1 MAVVNSIPKPERILG
16 VFLVLGALHLCSASS
31 LDTQPCSSI
40 PVAKREEKGYPA
52 AAADLYGSGIRIGIY
67 MQTIGMLMSLVSA
80 EKPNFKFAAA
90 TTTLAVLLS
99 WTILAQSKSFSACEA
114 WLILSIIGTFVFPGG
129 AALCRLE
136 DVAGEGIGIA
146 AIWVSILWL
155 FSSIIWL
162 FASLLHRLPVLGTPN
177 VAWIFVRVR
186 IDGWFR
192 TLMLVVGCVLLAI
205 SFLTALTS
213 TILISKATSAW
224 YAGET
229 EAEIPW
235 SKEQKAALKSFRYS
249 QCIAGLFMWV
259 LAIISCEKII
269 QWNGLSPEN
278 DLSRPGQAIPLVV
291 GILILMDGI
300 LNLLKKP
307 ARFINLGTWTKLLRQ
322 VTLGSLKY
330 IGRTAYIVLWESW
343 KRR

>member
-1 MAVVNSIPKPERILG
+1 
-16 VFLVLGALHLCSASS
+16 
-31 LDTQPCSSI
+31 
-40 PVAKREEKGYPA
+40 
-52 AAADLYGSGIRIGIY
+52 
-67 MQTIGMLMSLVSA
+67 
-80 EKPNFKFAAA
+80 
-90 TTTLAVLLS
+90 
-99 WTILAQSKSFSACEA
+99 
-114 WLILSIIGTFVFPGG
+114 
-129 AALCRLE
+129 
-136 DVAGEGIGIA
+136 
-146 AIWVSILWL
+146 
-155 FSSIIWL
+155 
-162 FASLLHRLPVLGTPN
+162 
-177 VAWIFVRVR
+177 
-186 IDGWFR
+186 
-192 TLMLVVGCVLLAI
+192 MLVVGCVLLAV

-213 TILISKATSAW
+213 TILISKATSTW

-235 SKEQKAALKSFRYS
+235 SKDQKDVLKSFRYS

-300 LNLLKKP
+300 LNLLKEP

-330 IGRTAYIVLWESW
+330 WTHRLHRLVGKLEAKMNRNVDVNETTRLLFTLIEVLEGSF
-343 KRR
+343 KQVPLLGS